1 MGMDPELGRLKK
13 IKVKERSSSGY
24 VLSLTASFELGD
36 RDYDA
41 ENDIRFFLG
50 KYMTK
55 LKLADGTVRT
65 DASSVPSACFEV
77 KSQKNGKIVLSGG
90 GFGHGIGMSQYGAN
104 AMGNECVQ

>member
-1 MGMDPELGRLKK
+1 M
-13 IKVKERSSSGY
+13 
-24 VLSLTASFELGD
+24 LSLTASFELGD

-65 DASSVPSACFEV
+65 DASSVPSACLKLKARKTERLFYLEA
-77 KSQKNGKIVLSGG
+77 VLDMES
-90 GFGHGIGMSQYGAN
+90 
-104 AMGNECVQ
+104 V